1 MVPDGTVWWPPPEP
15 RYRRRPGRP
24 GVAPGEATVT
34 QLESAFDRGTAVE
47 AIGDGRYAATLGE
60 SWTIGPGKPNGGYL
74 LAVLGRA
81 ALTRV
86 AAEGADQPHVLAAN
100 VQYLASPDT
109 GPAVV
114 ETEVLRLGRTA
125 SQLRARLAVA
135 GRPAVEALFTLG
147 RLTEGSDPWWGAIP
161 PVDLPPEEECRR
173 LPSMSPDGQD
183 RPSIRDVAAVRFDPA
198 SLGFLD
204 GEPDGS
210 AELRGWFRFADDAPV
225 DPLALLFV
233 VDAFPPATFA
243 LARTGWVPT
252 LDLTAYVRAVPVP
265 GPLRMRF
272 RARVVHDGFVDE
284 VAEVWDAADRL
295 VAQSTQLAAMR
306 IPDGLEP
313 PPPRTAG

>member
-1 MVPDGTVWWPPPEP
+1 VD
-15 RYRRRPGRP
+15 
-24 GVAPGEATVT
+24 
-34 QLESAFDRGTAVE
+34 QHDSAFDRGTAVE
-47 AIGDGRYAATLGE
+47 ARGDGRYAATLGE
-60 SWTIGPGKPNGGYL
+60 SWTIGPGRPNGGYL

-81 ALTRV
+81 ALARA
-86 AAEGADQPHVLAAN
+86 AAEGADHPHVLAAN
-100 VQYLASPDT
+100 VQYVSSPST

-114 ETEVLRLGRTA
+114 DTEVLRIGRTA
-125 SQLRARLAVA
+125 SQLRARLVVD
-135 GRPAVEALFTLG
+135 GRPAVEALLTTG
-147 RLTEGSDPWWGAIP
+147 RLAEGTDPWWGAVP
-161 PVDLPPEEECRR
+161 PVALPAEEACRR
-173 LPSMSPDGQD
+173 LPSMSPDGEE

-198 SLGFLD
+198 CLGFLD
-204 GEPDGS
+204 GRPDGS

-225 DPLALLFV
+225 SPLALLFV

-306 IPDGLEP
+306 IPPGVDP
-313 PPPRTAG
+313 PDPVPPGGPEA